1 MTDSHS
7 NMWFLEPC
15 QDTYLQKTERMGC
28 TQVNQGMKQHLSKG
42 RGSNTGG
49 RQLSTTSL
57 TGNKYWKYKLWRF
70 GRQFLRPKEVPGF
83 LDEAHASLVTSNHI
97 SKNQSEKTCHAC
109 GLKGHKKTDAVCLLN
124 TKESI
129 IVKRERLARKAN
141 DARDLD
147 VLTNDEGSKGGGLA
161 AALERDKVKRAKV
174 VE

>member
-1 MTDSHS
+1 MTNGRSHHC
-7 NMWFLEPC
+7 EPPIHLM
-15 QDTYLQKTERMGC
+15 QPL
-28 TQVNQGMKQHLSKG
+28 QVNQGMKQHLSKG

-70 GRQFLRPKEVPGF
+70 GRQFLRPNEVPSF

-97 SKNQSEKTCHAC
+97 SKNQSKKTCHAC
-109 GLKGHKKTDAVCLLN
+109 GLKGHKSTDAVCLLN
-124 TKESI
+124 EKEAI
-129 IVKRERLARKAN
+129 VVKRERLSRKAN
-141 DARDLD
+141 ESEVLD
-147 VLTNDEGSKGGGLA
+147 GVTNDEGSKGGRLA